1 MTVTPSCFDAKMQ
14 NTNKKP
20 TIALIFSHGI
30 GLRTWYN
37 SGLLEREVDYYREV
51 AEAIGNVIFLTYD
64 KKNPVIES
72 GMPALEPIK
81 IVYNNTGIPYRLFGL
96 VAPFLKYRSLR
107 HVDVIKTN
115 QLIGSWTGL
124 LLKWVLRK
132 PLLTR
137 CGYVW
142 SLNVKRSGASAV
154 RNRITKFVEGFVLK
168 HSDAI
173 AVPDRNA
180 LNYLSELHCISKDR
194 LTILPNSVNTHLFA
208 PVGKSERSPNK
219 FLFVGRLSP
228 EKRPQLAIAAA
239 VQTPEV
245 QLDVIGNGVTMD
257 AVRLVAERAEN
268 IKFFGTCPHSEV
280 SNMMST
286 ARGLIITSRYEGS
299 PKVVIESMSSGLP
312 VIAVK
317 SPGLVEIIEDGVNGL
332 LVDADP
338 ESIASAMG
346 KLVDDHE
353 LWREM
358 SDNCRR
364 IAIETYSKCSVIEKE
379 ISLLRRLIRN
389 NQPAALIDS
398 E

>member
-1 MTVTPSCFDAKMQ
+1 MQ
-14 NTNKKP
+14 NTKKKS
-20 TIALIFSHGI
+20 TVALIFSHGI

-37 SGLLEREVDYYREV
+37 LGLLEREVSYYREV
-51 AEAIGNVIFLTYD
+51 AKLIGNVIFLTYD
-64 KKNPVIES
+64 KKNPVEES
-72 GMPALEPIK
+72 GMPDLEPFK
-81 IVYNNTGIPYRLFGL
+81 IVYNSTRLPYRLFGL
-96 VAPFLKYRSLR
+96 AAPFLKYRSLR

-115 QLIGSWTGL
+115 QFIGSWTGL
-124 LLKWVLRK
+124 LLKWTLRK

-173 AVPDRNA
+173 AVPDQYA
-180 LNYLSELHCISKDR
+180 LNYISEIHGIFKDR
-194 LTILPNSVNTHLFA
+194 LTILPNSVDTNLFA
-208 PVGKSERSPNK
+208 PVERSERSPSK
-219 FLFVGRLSP
+219 FLFVGRLSS
-228 EKRPQLAIAAA
+228 EKRPQLAVAAA
-239 VQTPEV
+239 ALTPTV
-245 QLDVIGNGVTMD
+245 QLDVIGDGLVMD

-268 IKFFGTCPHSEV
+268 INFLGICPHSEV
-280 SNMMST
+280 SKMMST
-286 ARGLIITSRYEGS
+286 ARGLVITSRYEGS

-317 SPGLVEIIEDGVNGL
+317 SPGLMEIVEDGVNGL
-332 LVDADP
+332 LVDSDP
-338 ESIASAMG
+338 ESIAIAMG

-364 IAIETYSKCSVIEKE
+364 IAVETYSRRSVINKE
-379 ISLLRRLIRN
+379 ISLLARLIRN
-389 NQPAALIDS
+389 NQPAVLTDS